1 MRKREP
7 ESGAEALSGWFWLAD
22 GEEQRV
28 PGRLTLGS
36 AGPRLELDGTLTPGM
51 RLKSVATAKDGSTLS
66 THVPVLEEDA
76 LLTVH
81 GEVDSGVGTEPV
93 TLVDGITTSRSHNPL
108 HPGAGRQRLQGLY
121 AIRGG
126 HVAGKDEL
134 FAQMRLR
141 LHHLDQWASL
151 GGFGQELD
159 QGKASIIFEQPKVP
173 PVPLHNGG
181 RLDLQQVLAW
191 RFSDVLGGELTR
203 TVWLRAVNLPPAR
216 WREVDRGLVT
226 PLSTLLTLAVDAD
239 CPPVQVEVA
248 TGPDSGWLSI
258 HSSGLRP
265 PPDRP
270 VPVDRMLLPLAVLG
284 LRGVAAWLDRV
295 ETLGP
300 LPPVVAAAVAGPPR
314 TVESGVLDLTTAA
327 EGLAR
332 RLWPDWTRLT
342 EEEAAAALDTA
353 LAAVAEQ
360 GNEVV
365 DAVQGALQ
373 HLPEPSYPKRL
384 LRLAERANDVVPKV
398 VGRRTDEGR
407 PSRWKNA
414 VVGARNDFAHR
425 LDRGWLHEERLDQ
438 YLAVIG
444 SLRWLL
450 TAVLLLET
458 GLPADTLADRFAYH
472 QRYLLFL
479 RQARKW
485 YPHVYL

>member
-1 MRKREP
+1 MTGREP
-7 ESGAEALSGWFWLAD
+7 DAELLSGRFWLAD
-22 GEEQRV
+22 AEEQKV
-28 PGRLTLGS
+28 TGRLTLGS
-36 AGPRLELDGTLTPGM
+36 EGPRLELDGTLTPGM
-51 RLKSVATAKDGSTLS
+51 RLKSVAAAEDGSTLS
-66 THVPVLEEDA
+66 STYVPVLEEDE

-81 GEVDSGVGTEPV
+81 GEVDSGVGIERV
-93 TLVDGITTSRSHNPL
+93 TLVDGITTSRRRYNLLS
-108 HPGAGRQRLQGLY
+108 PGADRQRLQGLY

-134 FAQMRLR
+134 LTQVRVR
-141 LHHLDQWASL
+141 LHHLDEWASL
-151 GGFGQELD
+151 GGFGQEFD
-159 QGKASIIFEQPKVP
+159 QDKSSLIFEQPKVP

-191 RFSDVLGGELTR
+191 HFSDVLGGGLTR
-203 TVWLRAVNLPPAR
+203 TVWLRAVNLPPTR
-216 WREVDRGLVT
+216 WRELDRGLVT

-248 TGPDSGWLSI
+248 TGLDSGWLSI

-270 VPVDRMLLPLAVLG
+270 VPADRMLLPLAVLG
-284 LRGVAAWLDRV
+284 LPGVAAWLDRV

-314 TVESGVLDLTTAA
+314 TVETGILDLTTAA

-332 RLWPDWTRLT
+332 RLWPDWNRLT
-342 EEEAAAALDTA
+342 EEEAAAALETA
-353 LAAVAEQ
+353 LAAVAKQ
-360 GNEVV
+360 GDEVV
-365 DAVQGALQ
+365 DAVRGALQ
-373 HLPEPSYPKRL
+373 HLREASYPKRL
-384 LRLAERANDVVPKV
+384 LRLAERADDVVPKV

-425 LDRGWLHEERLDQ
+425 LDRGWLDEQRLDQ

-458 GLPADTLADRFAYH
+458 GLPADTLADRFAHH

-485 YPHVYL
+485 HPGVYV

>member
-1 MRKREP
+1 MTEREP
-7 ESGAEALSGWFWLAD
+7 EPEALSGRFWLAD
-22 GEEQRV
+22 AEEQKV
-28 PGRLTLGS
+28 SGRLALGS
-36 AGPRLELDGTLTPGM
+36 EGPRLELDGALTPGM
-51 RLKSVATAKDGSTLS
+51 RLKSVATAEDGSTLS
-66 THVPVLEEDA
+66 NYVPVLEEDE

-81 GEVDSGVGTEPV
+81 GEVDAGVGIEPV
-93 TLVDGITTSRSHNPL
+93 TLVDGITTSRTYNPL
-108 HPGAGRQRLQGLY
+108 SPGAGRQRLQGLY
-121 AIRGG
+121 AFRGG

-134 FAQMRLR
+134 FRQVRVR
-141 LHHLDQWASL
+141 LHHLDEWASL
-151 GGFGQELD
+151 GGFGREFD
-159 QGKASIIFEQPKVP
+159 QDKASIIFEQPKVP
-173 PVPLHNGG
+173 PVPLHKGG
-181 RLDLQQVLAW
+181 RLDLEQVLAC
-191 RFSDVLGGELTR
+191 FSDVSGGGLMR
-203 TVWLRAVNLPPAR
+203 TVWLRAVNLPPTR
-216 WREVDRGLVT
+216 WRELDRGLIT

-270 VPVDRMLLPLAVLG
+270 VPADQMLLPLAVLG
-284 LRGVAAWLDRV
+284 LPGVAAWLDRV

-314 TVESGVLDLTTAA
+314 TVETGVLDLTTAA

-332 RLWPDWTRLT
+332 RLWPDWNWLT
-342 EEEAAAALDTA
+342 EEGAAAALETA

-360 GNEVV
+360 GDEVV
-365 DAVQGALQ
+365 DTVRGALQ
-373 HLPEPSYPKRL
+373 HLREPSYPKRL
-384 LRLAERANDVVPKV
+384 LRLAERADDVVPKV
-398 VGRRTDEGR
+398 VGRRTEEGR

-414 VVGARNDFAHR
+414 VVSARNDFAHR
-425 LDRGWLHEERLDQ
+425 LDRGWLDEERLDQ

-458 GLPADTLADRFAYH
+458 GLPADALADRFAQH

-479 RQARKW
+479 RQAREW
-485 YPHVYL
+485 HPDVYV

>member
-1 MRKREP
+1 MTEREP
-7 ESGAEALSGWFWLAD
+7 EPLSGRFWLAD
-22 GEEQRV
+22 AEEQKV
-28 PGRLTLGS
+28 SGRLALGS
-36 AGPRLELDGTLTPGM
+36 EGPRLELDGTLTPGM
-51 RLKSVATAKDGSTLS
+51 RLKSVATAEDGSTLS
-66 THVPVLEEDA
+66 TYVPVLEEDE

-81 GEVDSGVGTEPV
+81 GEVDSGVGIEPV
-93 TLVDGITTSRSHNPL
+93 TLVDGITTSRTYNPL
-108 HPGAGRQRLQGLY
+108 SPGAGRQRLQGLY
-121 AIRGG
+121 AFRGG

-134 FAQMRLR
+134 FTKVRVR
-141 LHHLDQWASL
+141 LHHLDEWASL
-151 GGFGQELD
+151 GGFGQELEED
-159 QGKASIIFEQPKVP
+159 KASVIFEQTEVP

-191 RFSDVLGGELTR
+191 RFSDVLGGGLTR
-203 TVWLRAVNLPPAR
+203 TVWLRAVNLPPTR
-216 WREVDRGLVT
+216 WRELDRGLVT

-270 VPVDRMLLPLAVLG
+270 VPAGQMLLPLAVLG
-284 LRGVAAWLDRV
+284 LPGVAAWLDRV

-314 TVESGVLDLTTAA
+314 TVETGVLDLTTAA

-332 RLWPDWTRLT
+332 RLWSDWNQLT
-342 EEEAAAALDTA
+342 KEQAAAARKTA
-353 LAAVAEQ
+353 LAAVEKQ
-360 GNEVV
+360 GDEVV
-365 DAVQGALQ
+365 KVVQGALQ
-373 HLPEPSYPKRL
+373 HLIEPSYPQRL
-384 LRLAERANDVVPKV
+384 LRLAERADDVVPKV
-398 VGRRTDEGR
+398 VGRRTEGR

-414 VVGARNDFAHR
+414 VAGARNDFAHSQ
-425 LDRGWLHEERLDQ
+425 DRGWLGEERLDE

-458 GLPADTLADRFAYH
+458 GLPADTLAARFARH

-479 RQARKW
+479 RQAREW
-485 YPHVYL
+485 HPDVYVQLAPH